1 MTFLVGIDIAKRK
14 HDCFIMDHHGEVVRG
29 SFSFA
34 NDRFGFSQL
43 HEILSQLDA
52 SQGIQIG
59 LEATGH
65 YGMNLKIFLEENQF
79 SYMEFNP
86 TLVKRFSQATT
97 LRRTKTDKVDAH
109 FIAMYLLSVDYK
121 PYPSQSYHTKQLKAL
136 TRYRDGLVKYRSYL
150 LNQMTNT
157 LDLMFPEF
165 KPFFKNSLSSATCM
179 YLLDHYATPS
189 KMARMNLDSF
199 TKMRAKLRRTLSY
212 ARFVELK
219 QLAKNTVGS
228 EDPILTFILESELA
242 AHHFTHAQIERTDQ
256 LITDTLQLVQTH
268 IHTIPGIGPISA
280 ASIFA
285 EIGAIDRFDNPDQL
299 LSFAGLEPS
308 LNQSGSTEHKGHMVK
323 HGSPYLR
330 QVLMNV
336 AESSLMHNP
345 QLYEHYLKKRQEGKH
360 HRVALSH
367 VAKRL
372 VRIIFYLEKKNQDF
386 DLSEMR

>member
-14 HDCFIMDHHGEVVRG
+14 HDCFIMDHHGEVVRD

-109 FIAMYLLSVDYK
+109 FIAMYLLFVDYK

-212 ARFVELK
+212 SRFV
-219 QLAKNTVGS
+219 V
-228 EDPILTFILESELA
+228 
-242 AHHFTHAQIERTDQ
+242 
-256 LITDTLQLVQTH
+256 ITT
-268 IHTIPGIGPISA
+268 P
-280 ASIFA
+280 
-285 EIGAIDRFDNPDQL
+285 L
-299 LSFAGLEPS
+299 LSHSFRSSCASCFGEVVP
-308 LNQSGSTEHKGHMVK
+308 LNSDKSAR
-323 HGSPYLR
+323 SR
-330 QVLMNV
+330 
-336 AESSLMHNP
+336 
-345 QLYEHYLKKRQEGKH
+345 
-360 HRVALSH
+360 
-367 VAKRL
+367 
-372 VRIIFYLEKKNQDF
+372 
-386 DLSEMR
+386 